1 MSNLYN
7 SVNIIGYGYVG
18 GAIGYLCKKNQ
29 VPYCTYD
36 VLKKDEPESV
46 GNFNDISS
54 LIKSSE
60 QTNEHNFYFI
70 CVPTPPKD
78 DTGECDTSIVEH
90 VLDQLFCETTRKTS
104 VIIKSTIKPGTSRT
118 LHNKY
123 GKKLNIV
130 FCPEFLK
137 EKTFQEDM
145 YNADFCLLGTEC
157 DTSTRESVEG
167 VMRRLYSHKTIDVI
181 HKSYEECE
189 LFKYTIN
196 VFLSVKVWYFNEIS
210 EVCNRFGVDYN
221 NLKDLF
227 PLEPRIGESH
237 IDVPGHDG
245 SYGFGGKCLPK
256 ETLALSNLQRDLGLP
271 NGVLSEILERNN
283 YFRTKKD

>member
-1 MSNLYN
+1 MSDLYN
-7 SVNIIGYGYVG
+7 FVNIIGYGYVG
-18 GAIGYLCKKNQ
+18 GAIGYLCKQNR
-29 VPYCTYD
+29 VPYSTYD
-36 VLKKDEPESV
+36 VLKKDEKESV

-54 LIKSSE
+54 LIENSEKS
-60 QTNEHNFYFI
+60 NEHNFYFI
-70 CVPTPPKD
+70 CVPTPPRD

-90 VLDQLFCETTRKTS
+90 VLDELFCKITRPTS
-104 VIIKSTIKPGTSRT
+104 VIIKSTIKPGTSRI
-118 LHNKY
+118 LSNKY
-123 GKKLNIV
+123 GQKLNVV

-145 YNADFCLLGTEC
+145 YNANFCLLGTNC
-157 DTSTRESVEG
+157 DENTRKLVEN

-196 VFLSVKVWYFNEIS
+196 VFLAVKVWYFNEIS
-210 EVCNRFGVDYN
+210 EVCDRFNVDYN
-221 NLKDLF
+221 DLKDLF
-227 PLEPRIGESH
+227 HLEPRIGESH

-256 ETLALSNLQRDLGLP
+256 ETLALSHLQRGLGLP
-271 NGVLSEILERNN
+271 NGVLSEILERNE
-283 YFRTKKD
+283 YFRKK

>member
-1 MSNLYN
+1 MSDLYN
-7 SVNIIGYGYVG
+7 FVNIIGYGYVG
-18 GAIGYLCKKNQ
+18 GAIGYLCKKNS

-36 VLKKDEPESV
+36 VLKKDETESV

-54 LIKSSE
+54 LIQNSE
-60 QTNEHNFYFI
+60 NSNRCNFYFI
-70 CVPTPPKD
+70 CVPTPPNS

-90 VLDQLFCETTRKTS
+90 VLDQLFSKTTLPTS
-104 VIIKSTIKPGTSRT
+104 VIIKSTVKPGTSRI
-118 LHNKY
+118 LSNKY
-123 GKKLNIV
+123 GKKLNVV

-157 DTSTRESVEG
+157 DTTTRKLVED
-167 VMRRLYSHKTIDVI
+167 VMRRLYSHKTIEVI

-196 VFLSVKVWYFNEIS
+196 VFLAVKVWYFNEIS
-210 EVCNRFGVDYN
+210 EVCDQFGVRYN
-221 NLKDLF
+221 NLKELF
-227 PLEPRIGESH
+227 RLEPRIGESH

-245 SYGFGGKCLPK
+245 FYGFGGKCLPK
-256 ETLALSNLQRDLGLP
+256 ETLALSHLQRVLDLP
-271 NGVLSEILERNN
+271 NGALLEILERNE
-283 YFRTKKD
+283 YFRWKK